1 MTNPQSKSITA
12 TTLGVGNGGRA
23 QGTTGNPPA
32 AEPPSP
38 KIQAVTFAL
47 ELAKVRSTTSRQA
60 TTAEQLIDDAKTIAA
75 FIGQAPAARAFG

>member
-12 TTLGVGNGGRA
+12 TTLGVGNGGVQRPSA
-23 QGTTGNPPA
+23 APP
-32 AEPPSP
+32 PNP